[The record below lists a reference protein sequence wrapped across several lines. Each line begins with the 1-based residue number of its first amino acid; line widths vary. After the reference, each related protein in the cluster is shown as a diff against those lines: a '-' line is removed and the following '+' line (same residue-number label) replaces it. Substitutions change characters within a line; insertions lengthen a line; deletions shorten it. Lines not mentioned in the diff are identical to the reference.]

1 MKKYQIGNATIIVHR
16 PELSQEE
23 VEKRK
28 KQIAQALRQ
37 CADIGVRNEK
47 EENT

>member
-23 VEKRK
+23 VEKRRR
-28 KQIAQALRQ
+28 QIAQALRN
-37 CADIGVRNEK
+37 CAEIGVKNEK
-47 EENT
+47 ENT